1 MRKKVR
7 KIALQKKVA
16 LQEVLHGSLCSDVMR
31 HQTPRLTRS
40 DSYVM
45 SHFI

>member
-7 KIALQKKVA
+7 KIFALQKNVA
-16 LQEVLHGSLCSDVMR
+16 LQEVLHGSLCSDIMR

-40 DSYVM
+40 DSYV
-45 SHFI
+45 